1 MNTTRD
7 FLLKTLSEL
16 STQGSGNVSITELS
30 KKARI
35 SRSSIYKYYPDIV
48 IKARGEVNKTSLSNL
63 EKISLKLVIL
73 KKQLVEQKALVAML
87 TKVCSDQL
95 VEIIEIQAKYTDA
108 LESKNLQITYLESA
122 LIKSKKFVLKT
133 VK

>member
-35 SRSSIYKYYPDIV
+35 SRSSLYKYYPDIV

-122 LIKSKKFVLKT
+122 LIKSKKVVLKT